1 MEEKY
6 CEEIWLLP
14 AGLELPAGAASPH
27 ISLEAAQD
35 AIVINSPNCAILSLR
50 LPASQ
55 RARERRLQLPPVPLP
70 SSDRGHGDRVLLRR
84 GLRPQRR
91 LQLSHLPE
99 WGVEFRHAGQLPPE
113 PR

>member
-35 AIVINSPNCAILSLR
+35 AILINSPNRAILSPQIAS
-50 LPASQ
+50 LPASP
-55 RARERRLQLPPVPLP
+55 RTAATTATRPLAV
-70 SSDRGHGDRVLLRR
+70 G
-84 GLRPQRR
+84 
-91 LQLSHLPE
+91 
-99 WGVEFRHAGQLPPE
+99 
-113 PR
+113 